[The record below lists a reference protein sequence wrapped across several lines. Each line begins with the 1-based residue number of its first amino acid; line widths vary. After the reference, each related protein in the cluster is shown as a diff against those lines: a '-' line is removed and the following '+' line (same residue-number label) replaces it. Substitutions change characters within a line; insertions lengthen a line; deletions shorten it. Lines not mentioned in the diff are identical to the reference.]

1 MDATEIADSGQP
13 HGASRRARLLG
24 RLAVVLAA
32 LMWSLSGALAKHPA
46 FDVWPEECRGTL
58 LAFWRAM
65 FAAMILVPTIR
76 RPRWHP
82 LLLPLAACFS
92 LMSVSYMTAMSR
104 TTAANAIW
112 LQATAP
118 WWVFLFSVLL
128 FREPI
133 VRRDLI
139 PLGFG
144 AIGVGVILGYEAG
157 GESAV
162 GVAYG
167 LAAGITYAGVVV
179 CMRRLRAENS
189 PWLVALNH
197 GVAMLV
203 LAPFALSLGH
213 WPTGLQW
220 LLLAALGI
228 LQMALP
234 YLLFIRALRSISS
247 QEAVAIGM
255 LEPILIPF
263 WAYLVSGEVPRPW
276 TVAGAVL
283 ILVGLTLRYVVWEGM
298 AAAARRGN
306 RSP

>member
-1 MDATEIADSGQP
+1 MDASLTPSAEHPAVVSR
-13 HGASRRARLLG
+13 HGRMVARLTV
-24 RLAVVLAA
+24 LAAA

-46 FDVWPEECRGTL
+46 FDVWPEEVRGTL
-58 LAFWRAM
+58 LAFWRAV

-82 LLLPLAACFS
+82 ILIPMVLAFA

-118 WWVFLFSVLL
+118 WWVFLFSAVL

-139 PLGFG
+139 PLAF
-144 AIGVGVILGYEAG
+144 AVLGVGTILACEIG
-157 GESAV
+157 GASAF
-162 GVAYG
+162 GVAAG
-167 LAAGITYAGVVV
+167 LTSGITYAAVVV
-179 CMRRLRAENS
+179 CMRHLRAENS

-197 GVAMLV
+197 GVAVLV
-203 LAPFALSLGH
+203 LLPWAMSLLR
-213 WPTGLQW
+213 WPTATQW
-220 LLLAALGI
+220 AMLAALGI

-234 YLLFIRALRSISS
+234 YLLFLRALRSISS

-255 LEPILIPF
+255 LEPILIPL
-263 WAYLVSGEVPRPW
+263 WAYLVSGEVPAPW
-276 TVAGAVL
+276 TVAGAAL
-283 ILVGLTLRYVVWEGM
+283 ILIGLVLRYVVYERI
-298 AAAARRGN
+298 ARKT
-306 RSP
+306 

>member
-1 MDATEIADSGQP
+1 
-13 HGASRRARLLG
+13 
-24 RLAVVLAA
+24 
-32 LMWSLSGALAKHPA
+32 
-46 FDVWPEECRGTL
+46 
-58 LAFWRAM
+58 
-65 FAAMILVPTIR
+65 
-76 RPRWHP
+76 
-82 LLLPLAACFS
+82 LAACFS

-133 VRRDLI
+133 VPRDLI
-139 PLGFG
+139 PLAFG
-144 AIGVGVILGYEAG
+144 AIGVALIVGYEMLGPEARG
-157 GESAV
+157 RSPF
-162 GVAYG
+162 GVACG

-220 LLLAALGI
+220 ALLAALGI

-234 YLLFIRALRSISS
+234 YLLFLRALRSISS
-247 QEAVAIGM
+247 QEAVALGM
-255 LEPILIPF
+255 LEPILIPV
-263 WAYLVSGEVPRPW
+263 WAYLVGDEVPGPW
-276 TVAGAVL
+276 TVAGAAL

-298 AAAARRGN
+298 AAAARAS
-306 RSP
+306 SPSP